1 VKVAI
6 RRYTEITQGE
16 ANMLNDIK
24 LTTLNPATPGK
35 AEPTARSRVADNSQ
49 GAAADVTLT
58 PHLDKLASALS
69 TTDEAACAKRAEKLA
84 SLKTLLHND
93 EYKVDMST
101 LAKRLSQC
109 SLLR

>member
-1 VKVAI
+1 
-6 RRYTEITQGE
+6 
-16 ANMLNDIK
+16 MLNDIK
-24 LTTLNPATPGK
+24 LTTLSPATPGK
-35 AEPTARSRVADNSQ
+35 AEPTARPTVSDNSQ
-49 GAAADVTLT
+49 EAAADITLT
-58 PHLDKLASALS
+58 PHLNKLANALS
-69 TTDEAACAKRAEKLA
+69 TPDEAACEKRAEKLA